1 MYREREVTMRS
12 KPLTL
17 LACATLLALAAVS
30 SALAQQPGGDWLPLG
45 NYTLLNETGR
55 PTARFL
61 QLNMTPEGK
70 LRGVLYDR
78 VNDTAEQLRG
88 RIDSTTQQ
96 VQWRFNS
103 NPQVTFRT
111 SLPDLT
117 QPMGVVELTQPGGQ
131 RTRWRIARQDF

>member
-1 MYREREVTMRS
+1 MKSTQ
-12 KPLTL
+12 PTL

-30 SALAQQPGGDWLPLG
+30 SALAQQRGGDWLPLG

-61 QLNMTPEGK
+61 QLSMTPQGK

-88 RIDSTTQQ
+88 RIDHSTQQ

>member
-1 MYREREVTMRS
+1 M
-12 KPLTL
+12 KPQQLAPL
-17 LACATLLALAAVS
+17 LIAILVALAAIS
-30 SALAQQPGGDWLPLG
+30 PASANPGGGDWLPLG

-61 QLNMTPEGK
+61 QLSMTPQGK

-78 VNDTAEQLRG
+78 VSDTTEHLRG
-88 RIDSTTQQ
+88 RIDPSTQQ

-103 NPQVTFRT
+103 NPQTTFRT

-131 RTRWRIARQDF
+131 RDRWRIARQDF